1 MEPLEVGRVVV
12 SSLVVIDHGWPLPG
26 GNLCIHSE
34 GLGVSSEDAKGIR
47 FLLLQ

>member
-1 MEPLEVGRVVV
+1 MEPLEVGWVVV
-12 SSLVVIDHGWPLPG
+12 FFVVVIGHGWPLPG

-34 GLGVSSEDAKGIR
+34 GLGVSSEDAKCIR